1 MNNNALTPR
10 KNQNIKTDT
19 GKIPANVGFP
29 RGMQRV
35 TRELTKR
42 ELKLQAKF
50 THNVK

>member
-19 GKIPANVGFP
+19 GKIPDSVGFP
-29 RGMQRV
+29 RGMQGV

-42 ELKLQAKF
+42 EIVLQAKL
-50 THNVK
+50 TNK

>member
-19 GKIPANVGFP
+19 GKIPDSVGFP
-29 RGMQRV
+29 RTMSGF
-35 TRELTKR
+35 TRKLTKR

-50 THNVK
+50 TNK